1 MQALILVFTIIYCI
15 GIFFSIALANI
26 GHLGLIGLLLLK
38 FYLDKNF
45 RKKFLDFH
53 TTHKLCIPIVYIVL
67 VAFIFSFRGNI
78 SNGLTIFCKY
88 VRMLSLLILIP
99 TFIENPRLQKT
110 FVYSFFISGACYTLF
125 KYLGYESSPNIIHT
139 SIYIACASLYFIIK
153 ALVIFPKKQ
162 WFLYSCG
169 AFLFLFSLFCV
180 NVEKTGIVATVA
192 ATVAAKKSLS
202 IFLRLSGILLIFS
215 CIIFLSNRQN
225 TLVWKRFTASK
236 DGSSYSYRILMLKQ
250 ATVLIKEHPIFGV
263 GTGGYPKALA
273 EHKFSHL
280 NATGNKINPHAHP
293 HNEWV
298 MFLVL
303 WGVFGLV
310 GLAGVFGYIIHY
322 FLKQIQW
329 NNFMCENNFY
339 VGFALA
345 VVVIYFVSGCCEAV
359 FFMTLPQSAFCFWMA
374 LCFAGEYEQQH
385 KKPTPGY

>member
-1 MQALILVFTIIYCI
+1 MQALILAFTIIYCI

-26 GHLGLIGLLLLK
+26 GHLGLIGLLLLQ

-45 RKKFLDFH
+45 QKKFFDFH
-53 TTHKLCIPIVYIVL
+53 TTHKLWIPIVYIVL

-88 VRMLSLLILIP
+88 VRILSLLILIP
-99 TFIENPRLQKT
+99 TFIGNSRLQKI
-110 FVYSFFISGACYTLF
+110 FAYSFFISGACYTLF
-125 KYLGYESSPNIIHT
+125 KYLGHNSSPNIIHT

-153 ALVIFPKKQ
+153 TLVIFPKKQ

-180 NVEKTGIVATVA
+180 NIEKTGVAATVA

-202 IFLRLSGILLIFS
+202 IFLRLSGVLLIFS
-215 CIIFLSNRQN
+215 CVIFLSNRQN
-225 TLVWKRFTASK
+225 TVLWKRFLALK
-236 DGSSYSYRILMLKQ
+236 DSSYSQRALMLKQ
-250 ATVLIKEHPIFGV
+250 AKEIIKEHPEGV
-263 GTGGYPKALA
+263 STGNYPKALA
-273 EHKFSHL
+273 EHDFSHL
-280 NATGNKINPHAHP
+280 DATGNKINPHAHP

-310 GLAGVFGYIIHY
+310 GLVGVFGYIIHY
-322 FLKQIQW
+322 FLKRIQW
-329 NNFMCENNFY
+329 NNFMCENNFH

-345 VVVIYFVSGCCEAV
+345 VVVIYLVSGCCEAV